1 MPLIRPSSDL
11 RNRYNEISEFC
22 HKHSE
27 PVFIT
32 KNGQG
37 DLAVMSIETFE
48 RLVGKF
54 ELYKLLDEGIDA
66 IKNNN
71 VLPAEDVFYNIERGL
86 GEWKAI
92 RY

>member
-1 MPLIRPSSDL
+1 MPSIRPSSDL

-22 HKHSE
+22 HKYSE
-27 PVFIT
+27 PVYIT

-54 ELYKLLDEGIDA
+54 ELYKLLDEGMNDLKYNRVIPVEEA
-66 IKNNN
+66 FRQI
-71 VLPAEDVFYNIERGL
+71 EDGL
-86 GEWKAI
+86 K
-92 RY
+92 